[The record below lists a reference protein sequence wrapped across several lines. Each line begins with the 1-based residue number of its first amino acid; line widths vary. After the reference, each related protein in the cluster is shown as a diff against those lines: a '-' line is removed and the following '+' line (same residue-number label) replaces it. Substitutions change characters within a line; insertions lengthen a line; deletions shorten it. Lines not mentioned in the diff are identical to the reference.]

1 MFSLSILQHVLFI
14 RGGEAVFMADHL
26 NARSSAL
33 HTEECQDRPP
43 SGSDEILAAFQS
55 EKLLSLRLT
64 LSQTGAKD
72 LRD

>member
-1 MFSLSILQHVLFI
+1 M
-14 RGGEAVFMADHL
+14 FMADHL